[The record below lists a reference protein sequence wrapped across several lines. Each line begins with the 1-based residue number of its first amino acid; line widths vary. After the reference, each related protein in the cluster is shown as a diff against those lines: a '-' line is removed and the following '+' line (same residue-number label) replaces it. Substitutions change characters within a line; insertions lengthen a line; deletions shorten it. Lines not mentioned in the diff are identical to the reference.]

1 MLHLAAYIMAP
12 FMGSVMA
19 APTPFTPSNT
29 TNLPSGPQ
37 NPANSGNLNLI
48 SQLES
53 AATAADRI
61 KLLPNPSDHVYD
73 FLNPPTADATTTGK
87 GGHTVKADRKDFPA
101 LIGNGVSMTLGFIG
115 PCGFN
120 TPHVSTPHAFR
131 TCYKSPVLTRR
142 LLFRHIP
149 DQPKSTS

>member
-1 MLHLAAYIMAP
+1 MHLAAYIMAP

-19 APTPFTPSNT
+19 APTPFTAMNT
-29 TNLPSGPQ
+29 TTIPSGSQ

-73 FLNPPTADATTTGK
+73 FLNPPSADATTLGG

-120 TPHVSTPHAFR
+120 TPHVSAPLHTRLRYDMRAL
-131 TCYKSPVLTRR
+131 SDVL
-142 LLFRHIP
+142 P
-149 DQPKSTS
+149 SA